1 MTCARQR
8 QFNVLHRDAMEPQS
22 QFVVVDGVRLHI
34 VDWGGHGPNGHG
46 PNLLLLHANGFLG
59 HVYRALIRQL
69 IPHYRVWTIDLRGQ
83 GDSERGELTETHWQ
97 SMARDVIGVVDQ
109 LGLGEFY
116 GIGHSGGGALLALYA
131 ATHPGQVKALALLE
145 PVTIPQEPA
154 FAQRLS
160 SDNHPLVERT
170 LRRRVVWESRQQ
182 LFAAYQGKD
191 AFANWQEEVLWD
203 YVNYGT
209 ANLPDGR
216 ITLKC
221 TAEVEAHVFA
231 TTMSL
236 DIFSQTNKIDCPVL
250 VLRGELTDVPLA
262 TVAERLA
269 QRIPNGSLVTVPGTS
284 HFLPMEKPAQV
295 GQMIREYFAASAHR

>member
-1 MTCARQR
+1 
-8 QFNVLHRDAMEPQS
+8 MEPQS
-22 QFVVVDGVRLHI
+22 QFVVAAGVRLH
-34 VDWGGHGPNGHG
+34 VADWGGKG

-59 HVYRALIRQL
+59 RVYGALIRQL
-69 IPHYRVWTIDLRGQ
+69 VPHHRVWTLDLRGQ
-83 GDSERGELTETHWQ
+83 GDSERTELTESHWQ
-97 SMARDVIGVVDQ
+97 SMSRDVAGVIDQ
-109 LGLGEFY
+109 LGLRGFY

-131 ATHPGQVKALALLE
+131 ATHPGRVKALALLE
-145 PVTIPQEPA
+145 PVTIPREPA

-160 SDNHPLVERT
+160 AENHPLVERT
-170 LRRRVVWESRQQ
+170 LRRREVWDSRQQ

-209 ANLPDGR
+209 ADLPDGR

-221 TAEVEAHVFA
+221 AAEVEAHVFA

-236 DIFSQTNKIDCPVL
+236 DIFSQTDKIDCPVL

-262 TVAERLA
+262 IVAERLA
-269 QRIPNGSLVTVPGTS
+269 QRIPKGTLATVPGTS
-284 HFLPMEKPAQV
+284 HFLPMEKPQQI
-295 GQMIREYFAASAHR
+295 GQMIVEYFATA

>member
-1 MTCARQR
+1 
-8 QFNVLHRDAMEPQS
+8 MEPRS
-22 QFVVVDGVRLHI
+22 QFIVVNGVKLH
-34 VDWGGHGPNGHG
+34 VADWGGKGPNGHR

-59 HVYRALIRQL
+59 RVYQVLIRQL
-69 IPHYRVWTIDLRGQ
+69 VPHYRVWTMDLRGQ
-83 GDSERGELTETHWQ
+83 GDSERTVLTETHWQ
-97 SMARDVIGVVDQ
+97 SMSQDVVGVINQ
-109 LGLGEFY
+109 LGLQEFY

-154 FAQRLS
+154 FTQRLS
-160 SDNHPLVERT
+160 AENHPLVERT
-170 LRRRVVWESRQQ
+170 LRRRVVWDTRQQ

-209 ANLPDGR
+209 ADLPDGR

-221 TAEVEAHVFA
+221 AAEVEAHVFA

-236 DIFSQTNKIDCPVL
+236 DIFSQTDKIDCPAL
-250 VLRGELTDVPLA
+250 ILRGEFTDAPLA
-262 TVAERLA
+262 IVAERLA
-269 QRIPNGSLVTVPGTS
+269 QRIPKGSLVIVPGTS
-284 HFLPMEKPAQV
+284 HFLPMEKPEQI
-295 GQMIREYFAASAHR
+295 GQMIVEYFSTT